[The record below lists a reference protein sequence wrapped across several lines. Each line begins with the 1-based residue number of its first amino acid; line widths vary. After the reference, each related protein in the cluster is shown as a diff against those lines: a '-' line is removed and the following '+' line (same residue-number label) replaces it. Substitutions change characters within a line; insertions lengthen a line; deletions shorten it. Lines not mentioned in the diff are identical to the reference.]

1 MFAEQF
7 MELLADLAAWSVLAF
22 SLLLFVSQWLVFRF
36 GRTVGMWYRTA
47 RGTNEAEGVGVV
59 VGGLLGLLAFI
70 LALTLSYS
78 TSRFDERRA
87 GALAEANAIGTA
99 WLRSHAIDHPR
110 AREIEMLIEN
120 YARVRKEFMLETR
133 NSPAIAELKA
143 RSSALQSEI
152 WDHLSAISRERSDPV
167 FTSLMA
173 ALNDMFDMSAAE
185 QFAFEARL
193 APQLFWLLIG
203 MALISMAALGYQL
216 GMKGHK
222 MSILSALLIG
232 VWTAV
237 IVVIL
242 DLSAPRLGTFRT
254 SLSVYDWTLQGF
266 KGGKSIPPQPS
277 VR

>member
-1 MFAEQF
+1 
-7 MELLADLAAWSVLAF
+7 MELLADLAAWSVIAF
-22 SLLLFVSQWLVFRF
+22 SLVLFANQWLVFRGGRIF
-36 GRTVGMWYRTA
+36 GTWHRTA

-110 AREIEMLIEN
+110 AREIAMIIEN

-133 NSPAIAELKA
+133 NSPAIAELNT
-143 RSSALQSEI
+143 RTSTLQNEI
-152 WDHLSAISRERSDPV
+152 WGHLSAIARERSDPV

-173 ALNDMFDMSAAE
+173 ALNDMFDMSTAE

-203 MALISMAALGYQL
+203 MALISMGALGYQL
-216 GMKGHK
+216 GMKGQK
-222 MSILSALLIG
+222 TSILSALLIG
-232 VWTAV
+232 VWSAV

-254 SLSVYDWTLQGF
+254 SLSVYDWTLQGL
-266 KGGKSIPPQPS
+266 KGGMSIPAPPS
-277 VR
+277 AK